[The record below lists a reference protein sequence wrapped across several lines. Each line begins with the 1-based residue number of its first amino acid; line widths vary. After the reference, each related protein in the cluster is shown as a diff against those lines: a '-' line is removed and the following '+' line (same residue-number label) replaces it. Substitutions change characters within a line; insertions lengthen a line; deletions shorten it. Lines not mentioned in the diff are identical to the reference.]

1 MSTFELPDLGEG
13 LTEAEIVSWLVTEGE
28 EIAVDQAVVEVE
40 TAKAS
45 VEVPCPFSGTVTRLH
60 GAEGGV
66 VAVGA
71 PLLTVASG
79 PDTGAS
85 PPDERGIRDT
95 RTTVPDARDGS
106 DPAGGN
112 GAADSEAGSGAVLV
126 GYGTAWGTRSKRR
139 GAPRA
144 GGPPGSTATS
154 GGPPTNPAAPLGGS
168 SGVPPTRAGAGTGVE
183 AEPGAGP
190 TRVVSP
196 LVRRLARENGI
207 DITALHG
214 SGEGG
219 LILRRDVEPLIG
231 APAAGTATGAA
242 TGTAAGAATGAFE
255 QEEPS
260 GKEGTTEALGKPW
273 ESVEPGEP
281 GTHRSPLRGAHR
293 VMAEHL
299 SRSRRE
305 IPEATVWVD
314 VDATGM
320 VDLRRE
326 LNDAAPDRPVSVLG
340 LVARFAL
347 LGLTRFPELN
357 AHFDTARQETV
368 RFDAVHLGFA
378 AQTPRGLVVPVL
390 REAHTLTTR
399 ELSSALGERADAAR
413 SGATAPEDLR
423 GGTFTVNNYGVFGV
437 DGSAA
442 IINHP
447 EVAILGVGRIL
458 RRPWVVGDDVV
469 PRPITELTLTF
480 DHRVCHG
487 GVAGG
492 FLRWVADCMER
503 PHLLLGDL

>member
-13 LTEAEIVSWLVTEGE
+13 LTEAEIVSWLVSEGE
-28 EIAVDQAVVEVE
+28 EVAVDQAVVEVE

-45 VEVPCPFSGTVTRLH
+45 VEVPCPYSGTVTRLH
-60 GAEGGV
+60 GTEGEV

-71 PLLTVASG
+71 PLITVTSG
-79 PDTGAS
+79 RDSEPS
-85 PPDERGIRDT
+85 SPDERGIRDT

-154 GGPPTNPAAPLGGS
+154 GGPPTNPAEPPGGLYGAAP
-168 SGVPPTRAGAGTGVE
+168 AGAGGGSGTGDE
-183 AEPGAGP
+183 SAAGQ

-207 DITALHG
+207 DIASLHG

-219 LILRRDVEPLIG
+219 LILRRDVESLIG
-231 APAAGTATGAA
+231 APVAGVPEQAETP
-242 TGTAAGAATGAFE
+242 GTENT
-255 QEEPS
+255 
-260 GKEGTTEALGKPW
+260 
-273 ESVEPGEP
+273 PGEP
-281 GTHRSPLRGAHR
+281 GTHRSPLRGSHR

-320 VDLRRE
+320 LDLRSE
-326 LNDAAPDRPVSVLG
+326 LNEAVPDRPVTVLG

-347 LGLTRFPELN
+347 LGLARFPELN

-368 RFDAVHLGFA
+368 RYDAVHLGFA

-390 REAHTLTTR
+390 REASTLTTR
-399 ELSSALGERADAAR
+399 ELSTALAERADAAR
-413 SGATAPEDLR
+413 SGGTAPEDLR

-469 PRPITELTLTF
+469 PRPIAELTLTF
-480 DHRVCHG
+480 DHRVCDG